1 MNVLLGIWIPYF
13 KASSYG
19 AFRKSLYCTLQII
32 LFFWKLKRLQLQRAI
47 NIKLYE
53 STIKLFLI
61 LRKGGSNMISIYK
74 SLIVAVVIGLY
85 VYIASK
91 SENSVLLNFVILY
104 IIISIVYLLFRK
116 IEKEKSK
123 EK

>member
-1 MNVLLGIWIPYF
+1 MNVLLGILNSIF
-13 KASSYG
+13 QASSYG
-19 AFRKSLYCTLQII
+19 AFRKSLYCTLII
-32 LFFWKLKRLQLQRAI
+32 IWFFQKLKRLQLQRAI
-47 NIKLYE
+47 IIKLYE

-61 LRKGGSNMISIYK
+61 LRKGGSDMISIYK
-74 SLIVAVVIGLY
+74 SLILSVVIGLY

-91 SENSVLLNFVILY
+91 SVNSVLLNFVILY

>member
-1 MNVLLGIWIPYF
+1 M
-13 KASSYG
+13 
-19 AFRKSLYCTLQII
+19 
-32 LFFWKLKRLQLQRAI
+32 KRLQLQRAI
-47 NIKLYE
+47 NINLYE

-104 IIISIVYLLFRK
+104 MIISIVYLLFRK

-123 EK
+123 ER

>member
-1 MNVLLGIWIPYF
+1 
-13 KASSYG
+13 
-19 AFRKSLYCTLQII
+19 
-32 LFFWKLKRLQLQRAI
+32 
-47 NIKLYE
+47 
-53 STIKLFLI
+53 
-61 LRKGGSNMISIYK
+61 MISIYK
-74 SLIVAVVIGLY
+74 SLILAVVIGLY

-123 EK
+123 ER